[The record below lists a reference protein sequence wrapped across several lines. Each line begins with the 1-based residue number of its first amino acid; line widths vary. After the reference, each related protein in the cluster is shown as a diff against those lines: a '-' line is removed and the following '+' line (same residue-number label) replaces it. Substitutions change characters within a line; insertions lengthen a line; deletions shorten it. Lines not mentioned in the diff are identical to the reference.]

1 MEKSSIKTKRIA
13 YLDMAR
19 GIGML
24 LVVLGH
30 VEYLSGEW
38 IRFVTAFHMPLF
50 FLISGILIRKKKEEE
65 KLFCNLVKKKLYS
78 IMLPYAIFSLLSFL
92 LESSRLLIKGLD
104 EWNVVL
110 RQLFQS
116 CCLQGVSTLWFL
128 PALFMG
134 ELIFVGIR
142 KKTSHAGTFCCVLLI
157 VIGAGLLNTYE
168 QTFAQIHA
176 VSRGYRLLHD
186 VCSMFIR
193 NLFCVGF
200 LCAGYFAD
208 VLFNEKKSRCFTDIC
223 LTFVFGVVAYV
234 TIQMSGLV
242 DLRFMRFSS
251 APLYVVVA
259 VSGSMTLLFLCRC
272 LERLPHNPL
281 QSIMEYY
288 GRNSLTIMVTHM
300 DFRVMYIAIRL
311 LLLITIEPICSIWF
325 CLMIVAIVFLLE
337 IPIIWV
343 VNKYFPFAVGRGRK
357 SS

>member
-1 MEKSSIKTKRIA
+1 METSGIKTKRIA

-19 GIGML
+19 GIGMI

-30 VEYLSGEW
+30 VQYLGGQW

-50 FLISGILIRKKKEEE
+50 FLISGILMRKKQEE
-65 KLFCNLVKKKLYS
+65 KKPFSGLVKKKLWS
-78 IMLPYAIFSLLSFL
+78 IMLPYAIFSILSFL
-92 LESSRLLIKGLD
+92 IESSRIWIKGLD

-134 ELIFVGIR
+134 ELLFVGIR
-142 KKTSHAGTFCCVLLI
+142 KKTSYGGTFCCVVLI
-157 VIGAGLLNTYE
+157 VIGAGVLNTYE
-168 QTFAQIHA
+168 QTFAQVHA

-208 VLFNEKKSRCFTDIC
+208 VLFNEKKARCITDIC
-223 LTFVFGVVAYV
+223 LTFVFGVIAFI

-251 APLYVVVA
+251 AFLYVVVA
-259 VSGSMTLLFLCRC
+259 VSGSMTVLFLCRC

-281 QSIMEYY
+281 QRIMEYY
-288 GRNSLTIMVTHM
+288 GRNSLVIMVTHM

-311 LLLITIEPICSIWF
+311 LLLITIEPVYSIWF
-325 CLMIVAIVFLLE
+325 CLLVVALVFILE
-337 IPIIWV
+337 IPVIWFI
-343 VNKYFPFAVGRGRK
+343 NKYFPFAVGHSRK

>member
-1 MEKSSIKTKRIA
+1 METIGAKTKRIA

-19 GIGML
+19 GIGMV

-65 KLFCNLVKKKLYS
+65 KPLGILVKKKLTS

-92 LESSRLLIKGLD
+92 IESSRMWIKGLN

-134 ELIFVGIR
+134 ELIFIGIR
-142 KKTSHAGTFCCVLLI
+142 KKTSYVGTLFCVSLV
-157 VIGAGLLNTYE
+157 VIGAVMLNTYE
-168 QTFAQIHA
+168 QTFAQVHA

-208 VLFNEKKSRCFTDIC
+208 YLFFEKSLKCLTDIC
-223 LTFVFGVVAYV
+223 MTVLLGVIAFAS
-234 TIQMSGLV
+234 IQMSGLV
-242 DLRFMRFSS
+242 DLRFMRFES

-259 VSGSMTLLFLCRC
+259 VSGSLTVLFLCRC
-272 LERLPHNPL
+272 LERLPRNPI
-281 QSIMEYY
+281 QKVMEYY

-300 DFRVMYIAIRL
+300 DFRVMYIALRL
-311 LLLITIEPICSIWF
+311 LLLITLEPIYSIWF
-325 CLMIVAIVFLLE
+325 CLMMVLVVFLLE

-343 VNKYFPFAVGRGRK
+343 VNKFFPFAVGRGRK

>member
-1 MEKSSIKTKRIA
+1 METTGVKTKRIA

-19 GIGML
+19 GIGMI

-30 VEYLSGEW
+30 VQYLSGDW

-65 KLFCNLVKKKLYS
+65 KQFSVLFHKKLCS
-78 IMLPYAIFSLLSFL
+78 IMLPYVIFSLLSFL
-92 LESSRLLIKGLD
+92 IESSRMLIKGLD

-134 ELIFVGIR
+134 ELLFIGIR
-142 KKTSHAGTFCCVLLI
+142 KKTSYAGTLFCVLLI
-157 VIGAGLLNTYE
+157 VIGAGILNTYE
-168 QTFAQIHA
+168 QAFAQVHA

-186 VCSMFIR
+186 VCSMLIR

-208 VLFNEKKSRCFTDIC
+208 YLFYEKSLRGLTDIC
-223 LTFVFGVVAYV
+223 MAVVFGVVAFV
-234 TIQMSGLV
+234 SIQKSGLV
-242 DLRFMRFSS
+242 DLRFMRFAS

-259 VSGSMTLLFLCRC
+259 VSGSLTVLFLCRA

-281 QSIMEYY
+281 QKMMEFY

-300 DFRVMYIAIRL
+300 DFRVMYMALRL
-311 LLLITIEPICSIWF
+311 LLLITVEPIHAIWF
-325 CLMIVAIVFLLE
+325 CLLMVLIVFLLE

>member
-1 MEKSSIKTKRIA
+1 METTGIKTKRIA

-19 GIGML
+19 GIGMI

-30 VEYLSGEW
+30 VQYLGGQW

-65 KLFCNLVKKKLYS
+65 KPFGILVKKKLCS
-78 IMLPYAIFSLLSFL
+78 IMIPYVIFSLLSFL
-92 LESSRLLIKGLD
+92 MESSRILIKGLD

-116 CCLQGVSTLWFL
+116 FCLQGVSTLWFL

-134 ELIFVGIR
+134 ELLFVGIR
-142 KKTSHAGTFCCVLLI
+142 KKTSYVGTFFCVLLI
-157 VIGAGLLNTYE
+157 VIGACVLNTYE

-176 VSRGYRLLHD
+176 VSRGYRLFHD
-186 VCSMFIR
+186 VCSMLIR

-208 VLFNEKKSRCFTDIC
+208 YLFYEKSLGCFTDIC
-223 LTFVFGVVAYV
+223 MTVVFGVIGFVS
-234 TIQMSGLV
+234 IQMSGLV

-259 VSGSMTLLFLCRC
+259 VSGSMTVLFLCRC

-281 QSIMEYY
+281 QRIMEYY

-300 DFRVMYIAIRL
+300 DFRVMYIAIRM
-311 LLLITIEPICSIWF
+311 LLLITIEPISSIWF
-325 CLMIVAIVFLLE
+325 CLMIVMLVFLLE
-337 IPIIWV
+337 IPIIWM